1 MEHKK
6 IFAELLRV
14 IPKQEGVKFEN
25 EGEKINVK
33 MDDGW
38 EFIIKKSGGIT
49 FEGKIEFDEKLEN
62 LHDCIVNTV
71 RRQAER

>member
-6 IFAELLRV
+6 FFAELLRV

-33 MDDGW
+33 MDDGR
-38 EFIIKKSGGIT
+38 EFIIRKSGGMKTLPNI
-49 FEGKIEFDEKLEN
+49 
-62 LHDCIVNTV
+62 
-71 RRQAER
+71 